1 MGFEQRVTFFY
12 GVRLP
17 QLSRQEWEDKLK
29 DFLSTE
35 FGRYSGIVSK
45 CMEYHDIERSE
56 IDEEF
61 LYEFLTDYGY
71 LLTCEFLDSDFLGE
85 EILTYG
91 ENEHCGWCD
100 MREITEQTFGVGVIG
115 QLIYAL
121 FPSAKLVPYLINW
134 VI

>member
-35 FGRYSGIVSK
+35 VGRYSGIVSK
-45 CMEYHDIERSE
+45 CMEYNNIERSE
-56 IDEEF
+56 VEEEL

-85 EILTYG
+85 MIFTFEEY
-91 ENEHCGWCD
+91 EECGWRD
-100 MREITEQTFGVGVIG
+100 MREITEQTFDVGVIG
-115 QLIYAL
+115 QLIYTL
-121 FPSAKLVPYLINW
+121 FPSAKLAPYLINW

>member
-17 QLSRQEWEDKLK
+17 QLSRQEWENKLK

-45 CMEYHDIERSE
+45 CLEYHNIERSE
-56 IDEEF
+56 VDEEF
-61 LYEFLTDYGY
+61 LYEFLTDYGF

-85 EILTYG
+85 MLLTYD
-91 ENEHCGWCD
+91 EYEECGWRD
-100 MREITEQTFGVGVIG
+100 MREITEQTFYVGVIG

-121 FPSAKLVPYLINW
+121 FPSAKLAPYMINW